1 MGWWTACW
9 DISIISTFKEIFA
22 EINSIREPVGII
34 LFGADSKFKQEVLKK
49 FSENL
54 YSFAEDASPEFLNGL
69 YLVIG
74 RNILTTL
81 SGDYS
86 ADHDKRHRTVE
97 ALKRIG
103 AKKII
108 GIYVKQK
115 PIKLNLQPI
124 PDYVARFNW
133 QVDMLTKNPPTVD
146 GLNSL
151 VIVSE
156 P

>member
-1 MGWWTACW
+1 MCW

-34 LFGADSKFKQEVLKK
+34 LFGADSKFKQEVLKR

-54 YSFAEDASPEFLNGL
+54 YSFAETASPELLNGL
-69 YLVIG
+69 YLIMG
-74 RNILTTL
+74 KNILTTL

-86 ADHDKRHRTVE
+86 ANHDKRHGAVE

-115 PIKLNLQPI
+115 PINLSLQPM